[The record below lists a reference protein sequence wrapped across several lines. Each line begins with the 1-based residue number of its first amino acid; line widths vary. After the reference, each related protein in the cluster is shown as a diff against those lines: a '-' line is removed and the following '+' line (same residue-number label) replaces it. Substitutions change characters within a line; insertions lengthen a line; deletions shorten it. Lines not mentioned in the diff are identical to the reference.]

1 MTEIKYGQDSR
12 GKSEGAY
19 ELEIAGR
26 SWHID
31 PIKLISDAQGHGQ
44 LSEADIRVL
53 RLAVANCICNED
65 SELRQAEFEL
75 LCELTRS
82 SYKEVA
88 TYLRKDKSTVSRW
101 ANKAQIDYA
110 ESRLLKDYF
119 WNKLFGDLE
128 RRRSDLLG
136 RHEMTCL
143 KRGLPRVQGA
153 S

>member
-1 MTEIKYGQDSR
+1 MSEIKNGQDFR
-12 GKSEGAY
+12 GMESGAY
-19 ELEIAGR
+19 ELQIAGR
-26 SWHID
+26 AWAID
-31 PIKLISDAQGHGQ
+31 PMKLMMDPQGQRQ
-44 LSEADIRVL
+44 LTEADIRML

-119 WNKLFGDLE
+119 WNKLFGDLD
-128 RRRSDLLG
+128 RRRSDLIG

-143 KRGLPRVQGA
+143 KRGLPKVQVA

>member
-1 MTEIKYGQDSR
+1 MSEIKRDEVSGQ
-12 GKSEGAY
+12 EAGAY
-19 ELEIAGR
+19 ELMIAGR
-26 SWHID
+26 SWQVD
-31 PIKLISDAQGHGQ
+31 PLKLMLDAQGQQH
-44 LSEADIRVL
+44 LSESNIRLL

-65 SELRQAEFEL
+65 SELRQAEFEM

-101 ANKAQIDYA
+101 ANKSHIDYA

-119 WNKLFGDLE
+119 WNKLFGDLD

-136 RHEMTCL
+136 RHEMTCA
-143 KRGLPRVQGA
+143 KRGLPKIQVA

>member
-1 MTEIKYGQDSR
+1 MSEIKYGHELREIDQTH
-12 GKSEGAY
+12 

-31 PIKLISDAQGHGQ
+31 AMRLMADANGQPQLSDADAK
-44 LSEADIRVL
+44 LL

-65 SELRQAEFEL
+65 SELRRAEFEL
-75 LCELTRS
+75 LCDLTRS

-101 ANKAQIDYA
+101 ANKTHIDYA

-119 WNKLFGDLE
+119 WNKLFGDVE
-128 RRRSDLLG
+128 RRRSDLIG

-143 KRGLPRVQGA
+143 KRGLPRIAGA